1 MWYKN
6 IFKVVSVENNG
17 RLRGGWVEIYEGMN
31 AAIVESCG
39 SVEL

>member
-1 MWYKN
+1 MGFKN
-6 IFKVVSVENNG
+6 SWKVVSVENNG